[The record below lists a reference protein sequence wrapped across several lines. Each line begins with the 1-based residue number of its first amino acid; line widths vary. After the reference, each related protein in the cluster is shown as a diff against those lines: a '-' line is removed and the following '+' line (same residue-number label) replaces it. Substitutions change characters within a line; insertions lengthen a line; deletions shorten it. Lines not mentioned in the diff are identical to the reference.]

1 MSTWRKTH
9 PASHLT
15 VIRVLIAIPLVGI
28 GVQHLIGMAPMQ
40 PILEGANL
48 PLAAP
53 LAIIVP
59 ILEVV
64 VGLALVIGLFAR
76 PAALLAI
83 ATMAV
88 AIYAHLVHDWA
99 DEPVLIL
106 PIAVMVGAL
115 QILVSGAGAF
125 STDLAAQS

>member
-1 MSTWRKTH
+1 MPSWRNTR
-9 PASHLT
+9 PAKHLT
-15 VIRVLIAIPLVGI
+15 VIRVLIAVPLIGI
-28 GVQHLIGMAPMQ
+28 GAQHLIGTAPMQ

-48 PLAAP
+48 PLATS
-53 LAIIVP
+53 LALVVP
-59 ILEVV
+59 ILEVL

-83 ATMAV
+83 VTMAV

-125 STDLAAQS
+125 STDLAAQG